1 MDKIIEKLRSDEHY
15 YGEFGKKYLS
25 NSDIGTLLKNPL
37 ALGQPSKPSAAFLVG
52 GYFHTAIL
60 EPHKLKKYKVIKSST
75 RNTKV
80 YKEMSGGELCLL
92 EHEVDAIEK
101 LSEVNTTVSRM
112 LAIHE
117 ERISK
122 QEEVDSILFAKI
134 DKLRDK
140 MDGDNDRIDQRIR
153 QLEKRVW
160 MAIGGVVVASFIMN
174 NAGVV
179 TNMLTAPEPPSR
191 ITSSY
196 VEG

>member
-1 MDKIIEKLRSDEHY
+1 MDDQVKIAVLEQKIEDLKPIVLRID
-15 YGEFGKKYLS
+15 
-25 NSDIGTLLKNPL
+25 
-37 ALGQPSKPSAAFLVG
+37 A
-52 GYFHTAIL
+52 
-60 EPHKLKKYKVIKSST
+60 
-75 RNTKV
+75 
-80 YKEMSGGELCLL
+80 
-92 EHEVDAIEK
+92 AIEK

-122 QEEVDSILFAKI
+122 QEEVDKVLFVKI

-140 MDGDNDRIDQRIR
+140 IDRDYDRFDQRLR

-160 MAIGGVVVASFIMN
+160 MAIGAVVVASFVMN
-174 NAGVV
+174 NAGILTKV
-179 TNMLTAPEPPSR
+179 LTAPESQST